1 MEKGIVLVHNE
12 YEEPMRLEICGHLDK
27 DNGKNVGVEYELRVE
42 DEEANAEASLWFDKS
57 GNFLRQDE
65 SSSPRIAAVF
75 TACRKGARGYDTLTG
90 RAWIALDECIARMGE
105 GLNNIIVQ
113 YTNECC
119 TVQRAKAFRAEDY
132 DPEEDGSGDYFTET
146 FESAEEARKYYTERL
161 ERAKVTESWERKTA
175 RLALERLEWL

>member
-75 TACRKGARGYDTLTG
+75 AACRKGERSYDTLTG

-105 GLNNIIVQ
+105 NLNNIIVQ

-119 TVQRAKAFRAEDY
+119 GIQRAKAFRAEDY
-132 DPEEDGSGDYFTET
+132 EPEEDDSGDFVTET
-146 FESAEEARKYYTERL
+146 FGSVDEAKKDLEGRL
-161 ERAKVTESWERKTA
+161 KSNSDWKRKTA